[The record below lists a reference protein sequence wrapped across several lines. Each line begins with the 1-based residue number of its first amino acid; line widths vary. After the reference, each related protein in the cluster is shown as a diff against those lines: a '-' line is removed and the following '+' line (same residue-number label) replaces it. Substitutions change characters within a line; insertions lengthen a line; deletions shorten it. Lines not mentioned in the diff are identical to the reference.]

1 MRSLLIT
8 GLKLVVSVGLLSYLI
23 FNANLDGLTSVF
35 SSTIPSLFVLAVLF
49 FVLSNALGA
58 LQWYMLLQAQDL
70 QITFRQAVV
79 FYWIGVFFNNVL
91 LGNIGG
97 DAMRIYDVKRLTG
110 DVSGGAA
117 ATFMDRFIGL
127 FSTCT
132 LALLAFVALSE
143 IRSLELV
150 AALVPIWLGL
160 FLFLAMGL
168 SRRVGAFI
176 EDHIIEP
183 ILPSMVTEL
192 ISRLRRSVI
201 VYRHRV
207 PLLGCVWLVS
217 MGVQL
222 SRIFVYWSAGLA
234 VGLKVGAI
242 YFVAFQP
249 IAAIV
254 AALPISIGGLGV
266 RENVMVELFSSVGSE
281 PSTILAMSLLGY
293 AAGII
298 ASLLGGIAFIIRRVE
313 RA

>member
-1 MRSLLIT
+1 MKSLLNT
-8 GLKLVVSVGLLSYLI
+8 ALKLAVSIGLLLYLI
-23 FNANLDGLTSVF
+23 SSADVEGF
-35 SSTIPSLFVLAVLF
+35 SSAFASTIPGLFAVAVLF

-58 LQWYMLLQAQDL
+58 LQWYMLLCAQEL
-70 QITFRQAVV
+70 EITFRQAVV

-110 DVSGGAA
+110 DASGGVA

-127 FSTCT
+127 LSTCT
-132 LALLAFVALSE
+132 LALVAFAAVSE
-143 IRSLELV
+143 IRSIELV

-160 FLFLAMGL
+160 LVFLAMGL
-168 SRRVGAFI
+168 SQRIGTFI
-176 EDHIIEP
+176 EDRLIAP
-183 ILPSMVTEL
+183 IAPARFAEL

-207 PLLGCVWLVS
+207 PLLACAWIVS

-234 VGLKVGAI
+234 VGLHVGAI

-249 IAAIV
+249 VAAIV
-254 AALPISIGGLGV
+254 AALPISVGGLGV
-266 RENVMVELFSSVGSE
+266 RENVLVELFSSVGGE
-281 PSTILAMSLLGY
+281 PSAALAMSLLGY
-293 AAGII
+293 AAGIV
-298 ASLLGGIAFIIRRVE
+298 ASLLGGIAFVIRRVE